1 MRAILVDDEVA
12 NLENLKILLDKHC
25 PDIKVVASASNI
37 DEAFAQVNLH
47 HPDLLFLDIQ
57 MGKTTGF
64 DLLNLL
70 TEKTFEVVFVTA
82 YDHYGIQAVK
92 FAALDYLLKP
102 VDSEELK
109 AAVEKAEIRFR
120 NKINGEQLNFLLSQI
135 KKSEPSSPK
144 IALPQQHE
152 IRYVSVD
159 DIVRCVADN
168 TYTFFFLSNGDKILI
183 SKPLKEYSD
192 LLKPQGFVRAHQSH
206 LVNPKFVKSWL
217 KEDGGALLMDSGD
230 KIPVSKPNREMVK
243 EVLGK

>member
-1 MRAILVDDEVA
+1 MRTILVDDEAA
-12 NLENLKILLDKHC
+12 NLENLKILLAKYC
-25 PDIKVVASASNI
+25 PEIKVVACATTI
-37 DEAFAQVNLH
+37 EEAFAQVKLH

-64 DLLNLL
+64 DLLKQL

-102 VDSEELK
+102 VDPEELK
-109 AAVEKAEIRFR
+109 AAVEKATIRIK
-120 NKINGEQLNFLLSQI
+120 NKIDGDQLNFLLSQI
-135 KKSEPSSPK
+135 KKSEATIPK

-152 IRYVSVD
+152 IRYVSVN

-183 SKPLKEYSD
+183 SKPLKEYAD

-217 KEDGGALLMDSGD
+217 KEDGGTLLMTNGD

>member
-1 MRAILVDDEVA
+1 MRAILVDDEAA
-12 NLENLKILLDKHC
+12 NLENLKILLNKHC
-25 PDIKVVASASNI
+25 PNIKVVANASNI
-37 DEAFAQVNLH
+37 EEAFTQVNLH

-82 YDHYGIQAVK
+82 YDNYGIQAVK

-102 VDSEELK
+102 VDPEELK

-135 KKSEPSSPK
+135 KKSESGSPK

-152 IRYVSVD
+152 IRYVSVS

-168 TYTFFFLSNGDKILI
+168 TYTFFFLTNGDKILI

-192 LLKPQGFVRAHQSH
+192 LLKPHGFIRAHQSH

-217 KEDGGALLMDSGD
+217 KEDGGTLLMNNGD

>member
-1 MRAILVDDEVA
+1 MRAILVDDEAA

-25 PDIKVVASASNI
+25 PNIKVVAIASNI
-37 DEAFAQVNLH
+37 GDAFSQVNLH

-64 DLLNLL
+64 DLLNQL

-82 YDHYGIQAVK
+82 YDNYGIQAVK

-102 VDSEELK
+102 VDSDELK
-109 AAVEKAEIRFR
+109 AAVEKAEIRIK
-120 NKINGEQLNFLLSQI
+120 NKIHGEQLNFLLSQI
-135 KKSEPSSPK
+135 KKNEPGTPK

-159 DIVRCVADN
+159 DIMRCVADN

-192 LLKPQGFVRAHQSH
+192 LLKPHGFVRVHQSH

-217 KEDGGALLMDSGD
+217 KEDGGTLLMDSGD
-230 KIPVSKPNREMVK
+230 KIPVSKPNRELVK
-243 EVLGK
+243 EILGK

>member
-1 MRAILVDDEVA
+1 MRAILVDDESA

-70 TEKTFEVVFVTA
+70 SKKTFEVVFVTA

-102 VDSEELK
+102 VDPEELI
-109 AAVEKAEIRFR
+109 AALEKAEIRFR

-152 IRYVSVD
+152 IRYVFVD

-217 KEDGGALLMDSGD
+217 KEDGGTLLMNNGD

>member
-1 MRAILVDDEVA
+1 MRAILVDDETA
-12 NLENLKILLDKHC
+12 NLENLRILLDKHC
-25 PDIKVVASASNI
+25 PNIKVVATAGNI
-37 DEAFAQVNLH
+37 KDAFTQANLH

-64 DLLNLL
+64 DLLNQLA
-70 TEKTFEVVFVTA
+70 EKTFEVVFVTA
-82 YDHYGIQAVK
+82 YDNYGIQAVK

-102 VDSEELK
+102 VDPDELK
-109 AAVEKAEIRFR
+109 AAVNKAEIRIK
-120 NKINGEQLNFLLSQI
+120 NKIQGEQLNFLLSQI
-135 KKSEPSSPK
+135 KKSEPGIPK

-159 DIVRCVADN
+159 DIIRCVADN
-168 TYTFFFLSNGDKILI
+168 TYTFFFLSNGDKVLI

-192 LLKPQGFVRAHQSH
+192 MLKPHGFVRAHQSH

-217 KEDGGALLMDSGD
+217 KEDGGTLLMNNGD

-243 EVLGK
+243 EMLGK